1 MAAWAIRILSPMI
14 RTKRRK
20 DKEADKGRNE
30 AERACTGRI
39 PARIRV
45 RCKPES
51 APLPG
56 LAERM
61 KGEVA
66 EHYAAANAENN
77 QQTAEEILL
86 SILGHLPLN
95 HR

>member
-1 MAAWAIRILSPMI
+1 MRG
-14 RTKRRK
+14 K
-20 DKEADKGRNE
+20 
-30 AERACTGRI
+30 
-39 PARIRV
+39 
-45 RCKPES
+45 
-51 APLPG
+51 
-56 LAERM
+56 
-61 KGEVA
+61 VA